1 MKTTLIQDFDQSI
14 INGKDRVVVFKANPV
29 CRVRYRAGHINNEEK
44 ILKANPVLNKYI
56 KRIKRKFAGFMGEV
70 TIDFLMIDTEDGKSA
85 EPQVANISFYIPAY
99 DGKESKF
106 WIAWSTELE
115 YLCWDL
121 GIEKSVPV
129 AEGRMRQS
137 DLEKI
142 DAPVIL
148 MHQTKYYLMD

>member
-1 MKTTLIQDFDQSI
+1 MKTALIQDFDQSI
-14 INGKDRVVVFKANPV
+14 VSGKDRMVVFKANPV

-44 ILKANPVLNKYI
+44 ILKANPILTKYI

-70 TIDFLMIDTEDGKSA
+70 TVDLLMSEDANGKA
-85 EPQVANISFYIPAY
+85 LEPQVASISFYIPAF

-121 GIEKSVPV
+121 GLEKSTPV
-129 AEGRMRQS
+129 AEGRIKMA

-142 DAPVIL
+142 SEPVIL